1 MKIEPFEN
9 NSIKVTLD
17 SEDLEHFGIDLHR
30 DTYGSPR
37 LEQLFRR
44 IGSKLR
50 QEQGFNPEDLP
61 VAIEAIPVNVQQL
74 VLNFIPV
81 PYADE
86 AGNGYAHFS
95 TLSAADEA
103 MGLYGTDAGETER
116 GPAYGGD
123 EEDFADDSAGPS
135 GDSFSFRDP
144 SPFQSA
150 FADKAGSSHA
160 SGSGQQGASET
171 IKALAVTF
179 HTFQEAGTACAV
191 LPSFADSAESWLFRM
206 ESGQAPSSYI
216 LFIRRTENGADAP
229 DFREIARILSEYG
242 RVGTC
247 QPSRLDY
254 YLEHGTCLIRKE
266 AIRRLR
272 KFN

>member
-30 DTYGSPR
+30 DAYGSPR
-37 LEQLFRR
+37 MEQLFRR

-50 QEQGFNPEDLP
+50 QEQGFNPDGLP

-81 PYADE
+81 PYAEE

-95 TLSAADEA
+95 KLSPEDEA
-103 MGLYGTDAGETER
+103 MGLYGADTDASGQDA
-116 GPAYGGD
+116 AYDDTGD
-123 EEDFADDSAGPS
+123 DFANDDSQE
-135 GDSFSFRDP
+135 DSYAFRTS
-144 SPFQSA
+144 SPFGAA
-150 FADKAGSSHA
+150 FSEKD
-160 SGSGQQGASET
+160 GASRSGAGNAAPA
-171 IKALAVTF
+171 ISALAVTF
-179 HTFQEAGTACAV
+179 KNFQEAATACSV
-191 LPSFADSAESWLFRM
+191 LPAIADRTESWMFRM
-206 ESGQAPSSYI
+206 GAVQTAASYI
-216 LFIRRTENGADAP
+216 LFIRASQHKNAGDSP

-242 RVGTC
+242 RVAAC
-247 QPSRLDY
+247 APSRLDY
-254 YLEHGTCLIRKE
+254 YLEHGTCLIREE

-272 KFN
+272 KFS